1 MIQTIFGSPVVFL
14 KASNVEEIFSKNLYN
29 ETVEYLMNSD
39 NKFIEHPFTRG
50 GKICTTD
57 LNSKIGTDPTNEL
70 NLLFEFLKKTALEY
84 VHLFSDRPVKDLE
97 FCNYWINLTFQGCE
111 IKNHND
117 SNSSEKSLIVTFYPK
132 APPGGAE
139 LVFIHNSK
147 DGEWVSDRLEKDLVR
162 VAVTQGDIVIF
173 DNFIPHAVDVHQ
185 IEDSRMC
192 IATEF
197 KILL

>member
-14 KASNVEEIFSKNLYN
+14 KVNDVEELFSKKLYN
-29 ETVEYLMNSD
+29 ETVDYLMHPD

-57 LNSKIGTDPTNEL
+57 RKARISTDSTDEL
-70 NLLFEFLKKTALEY
+70 NLLFEFLKKIALPY
-84 VHLFSDRPVKDLE
+84 AHLYADTPVKDLE

-111 IKNHND
+111 IKNHDD
-117 SNSSEKSLIVTFYPK
+117 SNSSEKCLIVTFYPK
-132 APPGGAE
+132 APVGGSD

-147 DGEWVSDRLEKDLVR
+147 DGEWVNECSETDLVR
-162 VAVTQGDIVIF
+162 IGITDGDIVIF
-173 DNFIPHAVDVHQ
+173 DSFIPHAVDAHQ
-185 IEDSRMC
+185 VEDSRMC

-197 KILL
+197 KILV